1 MRQAQRRRRRGG
13 QNGETFSAKLT
24 TPALRASPSSARM
37 GIRHRNCEQ
46 QYLVIYP
53 DSNEISVLVTRIAHL
68 RRL

>member
-46 QYLVIYP
+46 QYLVCHV
-53 DSNEISVLVTRIAHL
+53 SATETL
-68 RRL
+68 